1 MFISVITVSSLAGLL
16 CALVVLQLLHSG
28 GERVLLHCTILLP
41 VLRLVTGLLCMLY
54 PWNKFTP
61 DEAYKQ
67 GDGLVR
73 DLACAT
79 YFLFGAA
86 LATGSI
92 INCCIS
98 LRVRHLARPWLGLQA
113 NLMRTVSR
121 IVLAN
126 PGMLLVPLGCA
137 LLLYFWIVACI
148 SALTAILRNAES
160 SWAEAAI
167 LPAFVLICWG
177 GGVACYVA
185 ILVFCGVYSRWY
197 HSCSEPPV
205 AASLRS
211 ALAFAIGSACL
222 ASFLRPTCRI
232 IEVLSRLVQ
241 PAGADC
247 KANPL
252 RACLT
257 CIFGYLLES
266 LFRCVGDISRFFNTW
281 AFTHCAIRNAPFFQ
295 ASCITFAVCT
305 CANVTL
311 LSSNLVLDYVT
322 GSGTQAG
329 GLLGFLVGAV
339 AHFLGKWPWLH
350 WAPAAGFI
358 CATIMTSI
366 VLSVAKTGFKEHMPH
381 VI

>member
-177 GGVACYVA
+177 GGTGHTPW
-185 ILVFCGVYSRWY
+185 LNHF
-197 HSCSEPPV
+197 
-205 AASLRS
+205 
-211 ALAFAIGSACL
+211 F
-222 ASFLRPTCRI
+222 I
-232 IEVLSRLVQ
+232 IARRKQ
-241 PAGADC
+241 PARC
-247 KANPL
+247 CLL
-252 RACLT
+252 RC
-257 CIFGYLLES
+257 
-266 LFRCVGDISRFFNTW
+266 
-281 AFTHCAIRNAPFFQ
+281 HP
-295 ASCITFAVCT
+295 
-305 CANVTL
+305 
-311 LSSNLVLDYVT
+311 
-322 GSGTQAG
+322 
-329 GLLGFLVGAV
+329 GLLWSLQPMVPFL
-339 AHFLGKWPWLH
+339 L
-350 WAPAAGFI
+350 
-358 CATIMTSI
+358 
-366 VLSVAKTGFKEHMPH
+366 
-381 VI
+381 